1 MLSCSL
7 VRVATILT
15 SDCVWDMA
23 PPTGI
28 EREIGTLETEV
39 RNTHFLTYNVLIDLK
54 AEDESSRDWY

>member
-1 MLSCSL
+1 
-7 VRVATILT
+7 
-15 SDCVWDMA
+15 MA

-54 AEDESSRDWY
+54 AEDEVSRDWY